1 MKTKVKTLE
10 KFDHWRI
17 ALFEGQMSSK
27 IVLECLYCNR
37 INYTHKEITLHM
49 HPYSSKFTCPNPQPN
64 ASPEILKKFKFFI
77 FMEKL

>member
-37 INYTHKEITLHM
+37 RNYTYKEITLYM
-49 HPYSSKFTCPNPQPN
+49 HPCNYKTCPNPQPN